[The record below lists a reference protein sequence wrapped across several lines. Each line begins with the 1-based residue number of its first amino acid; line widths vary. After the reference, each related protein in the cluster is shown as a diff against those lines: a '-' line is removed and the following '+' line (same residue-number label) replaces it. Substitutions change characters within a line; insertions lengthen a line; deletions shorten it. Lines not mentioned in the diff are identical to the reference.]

1 MNAKN
6 SVLLMLCIAFTTS
19 ANVDYENFAVKNVYS
34 QPNHKL
40 VEPSSGNELLDSIR
54 SKESFL
60 PANFSGHYRIYTF
73 GCGGGALCGEVLD
86 ISSGLVVAMLPDE
99 YLVTNHIDDLKIKFN
114 VNSSLIYIEGD
125 LSNDNEKIK
134 SYYSFFN
141 NKFHIVK
148 WILI

>member
-1 MNAKN
+1 MNAKYG
-6 SVLLMLCIAFTTS
+6 LLLILFIAFTTS

-34 QPNHKL
+34 LPNHKL
-40 VEPSSGNELLDSIR
+40 VEPSSGNDLLDSIR

-99 YLVTNHIDDLKIKFN
+99 YLVTNHIDDLKIEFN
-114 VNSSLIYIEGD
+114 VNSSLMYIEGN
-125 LSNDNEKIK
+125 LANDNKKIK
-134 SYYSFFN
+134 SYYSFSN
-141 NKFHIVK
+141 GKFSIVK
-148 WILI
+148 